1 MKSDHQALHQGP
13 FPVSDPTGAG
23 DFFLNKTKKTKNI
36 DLSQAEGGL
45 SSFGKNCKQGRPLI
59 TVWFKLLESSL
70 GVKQIRFT
78 VFCTCS
84 NTEHITLWLLW
95 RKTQKQE
102 LCHSLISTLRAVS
115 ALDKRMWHQLHQMST
130 AAPHAPSGFLSLY
143 FCSLLPLSFLLL
155 SMSFCSTWSDHTA
168 VLAIRTLLLSGLQDW
183 WTTVLFLLSLHRNS
197 LYILTKSH
205 LEGSLSI

>member
-23 DFFLNKTKKTKNI
+23 DFFLKKTKNI
-36 DLSQAEGGL
+36 DLSQAEGGGL

-95 RKTQKQE
+95 RKTQRQE

-115 ALDKRMWHQLHQMST
+115 ALDKCMWHQLHQCQLLLPMLPLDFCLCTSV
-130 AAPHAPSGFLSLY
+130 L
-143 FCSLLPLSFLLL
+143 CSLFPFFSCPCPSAVPEVTILQCWQSGPC
-155 SMSFCSTWSDHTA
+155 CS
-168 VLAIRTLLLSGLQDW
+168 LAYKIDGPQFYFFSVCIQIHFT
-183 WTTVLFLLSLHRNS
+183 F
-197 LYILTKSH
+197 
-205 LEGSLSI
+205 